1 MFDFLDRLRE
11 KPVGARKRIAFFS
24 TVSIFSV
31 IVLVWWTTFTNPLDS
46 GVIKA
51 SDNVATPIEVMGGMF
66 KQVKD
71 SAKQLPVQITDYL
84 ENVATSSSGAQ
95 DLGAEISVQ
104 DLMNATSSTVTETP
118 TPAPVPPPVPPQEV
132 TPQKAA
138 PTPDTPSTQTRAT
151 PVPPPAP
158 VVSPKSP
165 QPPPPPANLIPTR
178 PGTISASNG

>member
-1 MFDFLDRLRE
+1 MFEYLDRLRE
-11 KPVGARKRIAFFS
+11 KPIGARKRIAFFS

-71 SAKQLPVQITDYL
+71 GAKQLPVQISDYL
-84 ENVATSSSGAQ
+84 ENVATSTKGGEDSSERVDAR
-95 DLGAEISVQ
+95 
-104 DLMNATSSTVTETP
+104 DLMNATSSADVAAP
-118 TPAPVPPPVPPQEV
+118 TPAPEPTPLPQAV
-132 TPQKAA
+132 TPTKAA
-138 PTPDTPSTQTRAT
+138 PAPETQTRAT
-151 PVPPPAP
+151 QVPPPAP
-158 VVSPKSP
+158 LVSPKPP